1 MRRKRHKCPRNQDS
15 GHVRARRAREAG
27 LRLFTRRTKPLRG
40 GKDPG
45 LVHKPLA
52 SATRPIASDFVPCL
66 YQRAASCY
74 SPAWFCLGRV
84 WPLFF
89 HFAVVEHSTQNTPFA
104 HLFNLLLKAKAVPV
118 AASSSA
124 FVSAGPTGPELRP
137 RSSTA
142 LRIQDSSEGELYRM
156 GRGFTPI
163 MERSSRAISSG
174 SKHLPPLTLQISGG
188 GGGSRALKTRPWP
201 PKYVGGRG
209 RGLLAPAG
217 PERQTQRPKP
227 IFPGDRVG
235 PCSIRKVGVSSYDP
249 IRPLTAD

>member
-1 MRRKRHKCPRNQDS
+1 MNLITLVSGLTVLKITIWTSCLKFPLESYSDPSVRKIPPPWFRCGRTHPEGGGHPR
-15 GHVRARRAREAG
+15 VRLPPG
-27 LRLFTRRTKPLRG
+27 RTKPLRG

-142 LRIQDSSEGELYRM
+142 LRIQDSSKRRDRFHGALPRSGPRRRTSRFGQAFGENARRI
-156 GRGFTPI
+156 GRRR
-163 MERSSRAISSG
+163 EAQRVR
-174 SKHLPPLTLQISGG
+174 LPRPTTHQS
-188 GGGSRALKTRPWP
+188 ALKAVGSWP
-201 PKYVGGRG
+201 V
-209 RGLLAPAG
+209 
-217 PERQTQRPKP
+217 
-227 IFPGDRVG
+227 
-235 PCSIRKVGVSSYDP
+235 
-249 IRPLTAD
+249 